1 MLQSGQLDA
10 SLRDALL
17 FQLFLALYLADMRL
31 RIMQNFVVSVLF
43 NLVTALVPAL
53 LAFVVLQLLVFVRV
67 IIAADARSLAL
78 GGGSLL

>member
-10 SLRDALL
+10 TLRDAIL

-31 RIMQNFVVSVLF
+31 RVMQDFVVSVLL

-53 LAFVVLQLLVFVRV
+53 LAVIVLQLLVFVRV
-67 IIAADARSLAL
+67 IIADARSLAL

>member
-10 SLRDALL
+10 TLRDAIL

-31 RIMQNFVVSVLF
+31 RIMQDFVVSVLL

-53 LAFVVLQLLVFVRV
+53 LAFIVLQLLVFVRV
-67 IIAADARSLAL
+67 IIADARSLAL

>member
-10 SLRDALL
+10 TLRDAIL

-31 RIMQNFVVSVLF
+31 RVMQDFVASVLL

-53 LAFVVLQLLVFVRV
+53 LAFIVLQLLVFVRV
-67 IIAADARSLAL
+67 IIADARSLAL

>member
-10 SLRDALL
+10 TLRDAIL
-17 FQLFLALYLADMRL
+17 FQLFLALNLADMRL
-31 RIMQNFVVSVLF
+31 RIMQDFVFSVLL

-53 LAFVVLQLLVFVRV
+53 LAVIVLQLLVFVRV
-67 IIAADARSLAL
+67 IIADARSLAL

>member
-31 RIMQNFVVSVLF
+31 RIMQNFVVSVLL
-43 NLVTALVPAL
+43 NLVTALIPAL

>member
-1 MLQSGQLDA
+1 
-10 SLRDALL
+10 
-17 FQLFLALYLADMRL
+17 MRL
-31 RIMQNFVVSVLF
+31 RVMQDFVVSVLL

-67 IIAADARSLAL
+67 IIAADPRSLAL

>member
-31 RIMQNFVVSVLF
+31 RIMQDFVISVLL
-43 NLVTALVPAL
+43 NLVTALIPAL